1 MDILTQI
8 ENYRPCNEQE
18 ERDKGLILD
27 CLRAFEDVFTRENAL
42 AHMTA
47 SAWVV
52 NERFDRVLMAY
63 HNLYDSWSWLG
74 GHADGEEDLL
84 AVALK
89 EVREESGVKNVR
101 PASEDI
107 FSLEVLTVDGHMKR
121 GKYVSSHLHLNV
133 TYLLIADDTNVL
145 TVKPDENSGV
155 KWLRPRARWKPAAKN
170 GFASIST
177 ISSTRKCSS
186 SIGKTNGR
194 GERRNEAS
202 RCYDRRRSPLGYAF
216 DKAYP

>member
-1 MDILTQI
+1 MEIWRQI
-8 ENYRPCNEQE
+8 EKYRPYNEQE
-18 ERDKGLILD
+18 GRDRGGSLD
-27 CLRAFEDVFTRENAL
+27 GLRAFEDVFTRENAL

-52 NERFDRVLMAY
+52 NEHFDRVLMAY
-63 HNLYDSWSWLG
+63 HNIYDSWSWLG
-74 GHADGEEDLL
+74 GHADGEENLL

-101 PASEDI
+101 PASKDI

-133 TYLLIADDTNVL
+133 TYLLIADDTDNL

-155 KWLRPRARWKPAAKN
+155 KWFTPEGAV
-170 GFASIST
+170 
-177 ISSTRKCSS
+177 
-186 SIGKTNGR
+186 
-194 GERRNEAS
+194 EAS
-202 RCYDRRRSPLGYAF
+202 SEKWFREHIYNKLNEKMRQVRAE
-216 DKAYP
+216 K